1 MQFTNLS
8 IRSKLIV
15 LSGLLF
21 VVAMAAVTF
30 IGSAI
35 MTASVRAQSER
46 TAAAELERTAA
57 TVSED
62 IGRAVLAAR
71 MGARGVSGM
80 LADGAV
86 DRDALGAYVAA
97 NVEAQPALVGMTLA
111 FDPNALD
118 GRDADHVGHPYSD
131 EAGRFV
137 PYFFRA
143 GDGSVGVEKL
153 IMTPEAGTGGWYDR
167 PMRENRDLITPPYV
181 YPVEGVDVLM
191 TTVSTVVRREGRA
204 IGIFTADLPLTDV
217 SAAIGEL
224 RPFGVGSV
232 KLVATDDLY
241 VAHPDPTRLGQPVA
255 DPAIRAM
262 LAAPAGVGRAL
273 VDAAGVEQFALA
285 TPVAFEGLD
294 ETWRLV
300 VTVPME
306 ALVADAVSARNSMI
320 LAALAALAIVLVV
333 VWLTAHS
340 LARPILAMTARMRAL
355 AEGDTGTAIAGTERG
370 DEIGEMARAVAVF
383 RDGALERET
392 LSAEQARA
400 QERDRARQARIE
412 GLVEGFRATA
422 EALVRRAAASASDLD
437 RVSTE
442 LGALADGSAA
452 RAESASRAAGR
463 ASEDVRAVATA
474 AEELSASIGEI
485 ASQVG
490 RTTEIVAVASERAQR
505 SNVKVGELATAASR
519 IGEVIGLIQAIAE
532 QTNLLALNA
541 TIEAA
546 RAGEAGRGFAVVAAE
561 VKNLAEQTAKATEEI
576 ASQVSAIQEATG
588 ETVDSI
594 AGITTTMEDVRGYAT
609 AIASAIEEQ
618 GAATGEISGNVE
630 SAAAQTGVVADD
642 IGRLGAAVGETST
655 TAGRVLEVSRTV
667 NAATS
672 DLERE
677 IDAFLRSVAAA

>member
-80 LADGAV
+80 LAQGTV

-97 NVEAQPALVGMTLA
+97 NVEAQPELVGMTLA
-111 FDPNALD
+111 FDANALD

-131 EAGRFV
+131 DAGRFV

-143 GDGSVGVEKL
+143 ADGSLGVEKL
-153 IMTPEAGTGGWYDR
+153 IMTPEAGTEGWYDR
-167 PMRENRDLITPPYV
+167 PMRENRDLITPPYT

-204 IGIFTADLPLTDV
+204 VGIFTADLPLTDV

-232 KLVATDDLY
+232 MLVATDDLY
-241 VAHPDPTRLGQPVA
+241 VAHPDAARLGQPVT
-255 DPAIRAM
+255 DPAIREM

-273 VDAAGVEQFALA
+273 VDAAGVEQFALS
-285 TPVAFEGLD
+285 TPVAFDGLD

-320 LAALAALAIVLVV
+320 LAALAALAVVLVV
-333 VWLTAHS
+333 VWFTAHS
-340 LARPILAMTARMRAL
+340 LARPILAMTARMRVL
-355 AEGDTGTAIAGTERG
+355 AEGDTGTEIAGTERG

-392 LSAEQARA
+392 LSADQARA

-442 LGALADGSAA
+442 LTALADGSAG
-452 RAESASRAAGR
+452 RAESARQAAGR

-485 ASQVG
+485 ASQVT

-505 SNVKVGELATAASR
+505 SNVKVGELASAASR

-588 ETVDSI
+588 ETVESI
-594 AGITTTMEDVRGYAT
+594 AGITTTMDDVRGYAT

-630 SAAAQTGVVADD
+630 SAASQTGVVADD
-642 IGRLGAAVGETST
+642 IGRLTAAVGETST
-655 TAGRVLEVSRTV
+655 TAGRVLEASRTV
-667 NAATS
+667 GAATS

-677 IDAFLRSVAAA
+677 IETFLKSVAAA